1 MGGIPTR
8 STTMKAALLLLTA
21 VAGASANMESMMK
34 EMLEGIDKYNFR
46 TKCWGEANV
55 DARVVAL
62 EQAKK
67 TCEQTP
73 NPLDR
78 MAGFGQPRNP
88 FFASSGMN
96 NADMILRQLQRGGDI
111 SQLTSL
117 WRSKRSASL
126 EWGDEGFLKPDEDDL
141 YEFFGQFADFKHGI
155 ASKMGNLTCVLKQ
168 MKMMTADNKIN
179 IDFYTTWLVD
189 GGELGGFDF
198 ESAEGCAASQAE
210 WRQKASE
217 HFLQCHKV
225 SQNWPQTSLN
235 RNPLTR
241 MFGRHMIFFKCAD
254 KVERKLCAEAQM
266 LENLEKFYG
275 KGSDEE
281 TAEYLNTLG
290 LPEDKYDAAA
300 ISVAV
305 MHHAATDE
313 QRFVDKFM
321 WGGAGDHM

>member
-1 MGGIPTR
+1 MG
-8 STTMKAALLLLTA
+8 
-21 VAGASANMESMMK
+21 
-34 EMLEGIDKYNFR
+34 
-46 TKCWGEANV
+46 NV

-96 NADMILRQLQRGGDI
+96 NADMILRQLQ
-111 SQLTSL
+111 
-117 WRSKRSASL
+117 
-126 EWGDEGFLKPDEDDL
+126 WGDEGFLKPDEDDL

-179 IDFYTTWLVD
+179 IDFYTAWLVD

-281 TAEYLNTLG
+281 TAEYLNT
-290 LPEDKYDAAA
+290 
-300 ISVAV
+300 
-305 MHHAATDE
+305 
-313 QRFVDKFM
+313 
-321 WGGAGDHM
+321 

>member
-1 MGGIPTR
+1 MG
-8 STTMKAALLLLTA
+8 
-21 VAGASANMESMMK
+21 ANMESMMK

-46 TKCWGEANV
+46 SKCWGEANV

-78 MAGFGQPRNP
+78 MSGFGQPRNP

-96 NADMILRQLQRGGDI
+96 NADMILRQLQSGGDI

-117 WRSKRSASL
+117 WRSKRSATL
-126 EWGDEGFLKPDEDDL
+126 EWGEEGYLKPDQDDL

-168 MKMMTADNKIN
+168 MKMMTADNQIN

-198 ESAEGCAASQAE
+198 ESAEGCAASQPE

-217 HFLQCHKV
+217 HFMQCHMV
-225 SQNWPQTSLN
+225 
-235 RNPLTR
+235 
-241 MFGRHMIFFKCAD
+241 FFKCAD

-275 KGSDEE
+275 KGSEE
-281 TAEYLNTLG
+281 EMAEHLNQLG
-290 LPEDKYDAAA
+290 LPEDKYDATA

-305 MHHAATDE
+305 MHHA
-313 QRFVDKFM
+313 
-321 WGGAGDHM
+321 